1 MFIVLSQP
9 CKSKDISKWVNISF
23 MEWKRARSW
32 KGEWTSR
39 WSKGRLSLESE
50 KEESIPEE
58 GGRKEEMT
66 GVKDVE
72 GVEEGG
78 EEEKIEE
85 SGRRLMSE
93 GRNSQRKSIESDDR
107 WD

>member
-1 MFIVLSQP
+1 MIKRKIILGIREI
-9 CKSKDISKWVNISF
+9 KSI
-23 MEWKRARSW
+23 
-32 KGEWTSR
+32 
-39 WSKGRLSLESE
+39 L
-50 KEESIPEE
+50 EE
-58 GGRKEEMT
+58 GERKEEMT

-72 GVEEGG
+72 GVEEG
-78 EEEKIEE
+78 EEKEKVEE

>member
-1 MFIVLSQP
+1 M
-9 CKSKDISKWVNISF
+9 
-23 MEWKRARSW
+23 
-32 KGEWTSR
+32 
-39 WSKGRLSLESE
+39 ESE

-72 GVEEGG
+72 GVEEGE
-78 EEEKIEE
+78 EEEKVEE

-93 GRNSQRKSIESDDR
+93 GRNSQRKGIESDDR
-107 WD
+107 WDSVKYKCFQGGACEEESGMKLKDESYI